1 MKNAKW
7 MLAVSLI
14 VLSSMA
20 VAQSMGKSGVKAQV
34 PFDFTVGNKT
44 IPAGECVVQPSS
56 QDGSVL
62 MIRNAEAKTS
72 LLIMSAPTEAK
83 RSSADTVLVFER
95 YGDRY
100 FLSAIRVQGS
110 DRTYRL
116 PTSKE
121 EAELRAQN
129 VPATEQ
135 TLLASLK

>member
-14 VLSSMA
+14 VLSGMA
-20 VAQSMGKSGVKAQV
+20 VAQSIRGHVTAQV
-34 PFDFTVGNKT
+34 PFDFMVGNKT
-44 IPAGECVVQPSS
+44 IPTGECVVQSSGLDGRVLLVRNLEAKASLLAMSS
-56 QDGSVL
+56 Q
-62 MIRNAEAKTS
+62 
-72 LLIMSAPTEAK
+72 TESNK
-83 RSSADTVLVFER
+83 DSADTVLIFER

-100 FLSAIRVQGS
+100 FLSAIRVEGS
-110 DRTYRL
+110 NRTYHL
-116 PTSKE
+116 PQSKA

>member
-7 MLAVSLI
+7 MLAVSL
-14 VLSSMA
+14 VALSSITW
-20 VAQSMGKSGVKAQV
+20 AQSMGKSGVKAQV
-34 PFDFTVGNKT
+34 PFDFTAGNKT

-56 QDGSVL
+56 LDGSVL
-62 MIRNAEAKTS
+62 LIRNAEAKAS
-72 LLIMSAPTEAK
+72 LLIMSAPTEA
-83 RSSADTVLVFER
+83 RNSSADTVMVFER

-100 FLSAIRVQGS
+100 FLSSIRVEGS

-116 PTSKE
+116 PTSKA